1 MRARPSATRLSGL
14 CCVGLVCGA
23 LSVPAGAAQDTGVS
37 EVGFF
42 TPSVVNPVYVGD
54 VAAYRNG
61 LRLVVDA
68 PSRTLLAVDRTGGV
82 AQYDL
87 DTLRARST
95 AVLDTGGAPQTAV
108 DEPEQARVL
117 LAVAS
122 GGQGTATTSIQA
134 LELQHGRLVDGG
146 RLAIGPTDLGG
157 PEQAVVALAPQ
168 PGSTRVYALS
178 MSFAASLPVPR
189 SVHVSLLDLAGIR
202 TGAARTVWSTA
213 LSGCITTQTPGA
225 GIFETGAFGLSSA
238 TAALYVGCST
248 TGGTPGL
255 PAKSP
260 DPVGVA
266 RLALDPGSGSS
277 APQAG
282 ATTFFPFPG
291 VINGMGVWDPAA
303 SRLVLEANTN
313 GSAETL
319 YSFDTATN
327 RYVGAV
333 GVGNNALAA
342 LGADLVHH
350 RMYALGAGT
359 GLVAADLEPLP
370 VDAGQLYRAFAT
382 HRGSPLPMPA
392 LPVDPRTGRLFL
404 NYGLGGFTVLRDAH
418 QYYER
423 RAAQDPDAGTSD
435 LPESPTRTGA
445 SVAAEA
451 QAYGAVYR
459 QVGGVHNL
467 LVNAVVVDP
476 GDTLPVSGGTRELD
490 AAYLHRLTLDTGSV
504 SGAAIGLDRD
514 RANTQADEGKVPPGT
529 PVAWP
534 FTSAACSDFGG
545 TPRSSEASDARV
557 TCNAGSE
564 TVTST
569 AAVGLTQATSGV
581 PADGVAVSRAE
592 YTAALQRTRLGSV
605 STVTT
610 TVQGVSVLGGVLRI
624 GRVQVVA
631 QARAHGRPGTAAAS
645 FTRSVTGVELNG
657 TPLCTAECDL
667 TALADEVNTAL
678 AGRVHIEFPQPDATL
693 AKGSPRG
700 AVAMIRRSTADQL
713 EEVLVNQ
720 QDPSRVEV
728 PGVEVTLYQD
738 NTLPERTVVMLAG
751 AGVEAHYQ
759 IYPLAREARGS
770 SPVPPVVRGG
780 LPVPSLSGPSAP
792 AVTPVVAADAQPRA
806 ASPRGPLSGVLDTV
820 RLRWNGLPAVLRL
833 LAVWSVLLLPVY
845 LSSRRWLLLRRGSR
859 RAEGVA

>member
-1 MRARPSATRLSGL
+1 
-14 CCVGLVCGA
+14 
-23 LSVPAGAAQDTGVS
+23 
-37 EVGFF
+37 
-42 TPSVVNPVYVGD
+42 
-54 VAAYRNG
+54 
-61 LRLVVDA
+61 
-68 PSRTLLAVDRTGGV
+68 
-82 AQYDL
+82 
-87 DTLRARST
+87 
-95 AVLDTGGAPQTAV
+95 
-108 DEPEQARVL
+108 
-117 LAVAS
+117 
-122 GGQGTATTSIQA
+122 
-134 LELQHGRLVDGG
+134 
-146 RLAIGPTDLGG
+146 
-157 PEQAVVALAPQ
+157 
-168 PGSTRVYALS
+168 
-178 MSFAASLPVPR
+178 
-189 SVHVSLLDLAGIR
+189 
-202 TGAARTVWSTA
+202 
-213 LSGCITTQTPGA
+213 
-225 GIFETGAFGLSSA
+225 
-238 TAALYVGCST
+238 
-248 TGGTPGL
+248 
-255 PAKSP
+255 
-260 DPVGVA
+260 
-266 RLALDPGSGSS
+266 
-277 APQAG
+277 
-282 ATTFFPFPG
+282 
-291 VINGMGVWDPAA
+291 MGVWDPAA

-319 YSFDTATN
+319 YSFDTRSN

-342 LGADLVHH
+342 LGADPVHH

-370 VDAGQLYRAFAT
+370 VDAGQLYKAFAT
-382 HRGSPLPMPA
+382 HRGSPLPLPA
-392 LPVDPRTGRLFL
+392 LAVDPRTGRLFL

-418 QYYER
+418 PYYER

-435 LPESPTRTGA
+435 LPESEGRTGA

-545 TPRSSEASDARV
+545 TPRSAEASDARV

-569 AAVGLTQATSGV
+569 ATAGLTQATSGV
-581 PADGVAVSRAE
+581 PADGVTVSRAE
-592 YTAALQRTRLGSV
+592 YTAALQRTRLGAV

-610 TVQGVSVLGGVLRI
+610 TVQGVSILGGVLRI

-631 QARAHGRPGTAAAS
+631 QARAHGRPGTAAGS
-645 FTRSVTGVELNG
+645 FSRSVSGVELNG
-657 TPLCTAECDL
+657 TPLCVAECDL
-667 TALADEVNTAL
+667 KVLADEVNTAL
-678 AGRVHIEFPQPDATL
+678 AGRVHLEFPQPDQTL

-700 AVAMIRRSTADQL
+700 AVAAIRRSTADQL

-759 IYPLAREARGS
+759 VYPLAHEVQS
-770 SPVPPVVRGG
+770 SAPTPPVLGAVV
-780 LPVPSLSGPSAP
+780 PVPSLAAP
-792 AVTPVVAADAQPRA
+792 AVPTAAPVVGAHTKPQVVA
-806 ASPRGPLSGVLDTV
+806 PRGPLSGVLDTLRV
-820 RLRWNGLPAVLRL
+820 RWNGLPSVVRL

-845 LSSRRWLLLRRGSR
+845 LSSRRWLLLRRGSPS
-859 RAEGVA
+859 AEGVA